1 MLRVAIDMMAR
12 DWGEVKSKEEY
23 TVMLETAKISRIIS
37 VVSTII
43 TNSLFI
49 AFVFFKVSNLISQL
63 INNQLS
69 YPDLVSNF
77 FYIILDL
84 DR

>member
-1 MLRVAIDMMAR
+1 MMAR